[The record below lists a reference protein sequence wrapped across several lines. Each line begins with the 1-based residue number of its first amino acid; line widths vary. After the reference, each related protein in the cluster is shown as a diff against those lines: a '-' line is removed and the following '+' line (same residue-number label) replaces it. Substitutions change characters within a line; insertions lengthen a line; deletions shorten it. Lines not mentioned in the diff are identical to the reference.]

1 MPPLEE
7 GSGNLEECRWGGHG
21 WPGAAGLPVALSPGW
36 LSHGARVGDTTHAL
50 LRPPS
55 SGRGRGSR
63 EVARGFRAGCFP
75 RELRGKGA
83 LTIPRATKRPLGRLL
98 SGGRLVSGG
107 WAPRPA
113 GHRSGPVGTPV
124 QAGHCPEGHPG
135 AGAGLGPDDHSGK
148 LPGSRS
154 AERRGNGA
162 ERQGRAE
169 PRRQREGGREQGGA
183 FALTAEAPGPAGAAG
198 LLRQCSGLFFL
209 TPDLST

>member
-1 MPPLEE
+1 MPL
-7 GSGNLEECRWGGHG
+7 GRARLARSGGTSCRS
-21 WPGAAGLPVALSPGW
+21 LPWVAVPRRP
-36 LSHGARVGDTTHAL
+36 RVGDTTHAL

-75 RELRGKGA
+75 GELHGKGA

>member
-75 RELRGKGA
+75 GELRGKGA
-83 LTIPRATKRPLGRLL
+83 LTIPRATEQPLGRLL
-98 SGGRLVSGG
+98 SGGPSGEWGLGAAPRRPPVWPGGDTCAGRALPRRSPGSGG
-107 WAPRPA
+107 RF
-113 GHRSGPVGTPV
+113 RS
-124 QAGHCPEGHPG
+124 
-135 AGAGLGPDDHSGK
+135 
-148 LPGSRS
+148 
-154 AERRGNGA
+154 
-162 ERQGRAE
+162 
-169 PRRQREGGREQGGA
+169 
-183 FALTAEAPGPAGAAG
+183 
-198 LLRQCSGLFFL
+198 
-209 TPDLST
+209 